1 LKNLDRLA
9 TALVEE
15 RDALMVRW
23 RERVRALESAKHLDV
38 PTLNDHIPG
47 WIAELAVSLHTASA
61 TSGDTAQ
68 SEQIP
73 LAHGVQR
80 YEDGFDI
87 QEVVAEYSMLR
98 DCVHDLADGLGVD
111 LGGAMRRVVD
121 TAFDE
126 AIAGAV
132 KAFAESQARA
142 VERRR
147 AEHLAFIAHDLRTPL
162 SAITF
167 SAHILQQRLGA
178 QSQETETARLLK
190 TLARNTKQLDTL
202 VSQVLKENT
211 QLLTELGVKLERRRF
226 DLWPM
231 VEILSQ
237 DMLPLAAKAGTRL
250 VNEVPDDLEV
260 CADAALLRRV
270 LQNLVANAIT
280 YAPGGEVTIGAR
292 DLAPDDAVE
301 CWVKDNGKGITPE
314 RIGKVFDA
322 LETDPG
328 RDGIGL
334 GLAIVKTF
342 VDAHDGQVSV
352 ESVVGQGATFRFT
365 LPRTPAVP
373 SEAVAAKADVSVA
386 S

>member
-1 LKNLDRLA
+1 MTLKSLDRLA
-9 TALVEE
+9 TALVDK
-15 RDALMVRW
+15 RDALMLRW
-23 RERVRALESAKHLDV
+23 RERIRDLPSAKHLDV

-47 WIAELAVSLHTASA
+47 WIEVLAKSLQTTSA
-61 TSGDTAQ
+61 ATGDNPQ
-68 SEQIP
+68 SEKIP

-87 QEVVAEYSMLR
+87 EEVVAEYSIMR
-98 DCVHDLADGLGVD
+98 DCVHELAETLGVD
-111 LGGAMRRVVD
+111 LSGAARRAVD

-132 KAFAESQARA
+132 KTFAESQARS
-142 VERRR
+142 VQRRR

-178 QSQETETARLLK
+178 PSEDAETSRLLR
-190 TLARNTKQLDTL
+190 TLARNTTHLDAL

-211 QLLTELGVKLERRRF
+211 QLLTELDAKIERRRF

-231 VEILSQ
+231 VEILAQ
-237 DMLPLAAKAGTRL
+237 DLLPLAAKSATRI
-250 VNEVPDDLEV
+250 VNRVPDDLEV
-260 CADAALLRRV
+260 CADAGLLRRV
-270 LQNLVANAIT
+270 FQNLVTNALA
-280 YAPGGEVTIGAR
+280 YAPGGEVTLGAR
-292 DLAPDDAVE
+292 DLAPEDSVE
-301 CWVKDNGKGITPE
+301 CWVTDNGEGIPPD
-314 RIGKVFDA
+314 RIGKVFEA

-342 VDAHDGQVSV
+342 VEAHDGKVTV
-352 ESVVGQGATFRFT
+352 ESVQGQGATFRFT
-365 LPRTPAVP
+365 LPRKAAAPA
-373 SEAVAAKADVSVA
+373 SG
-386 S
+386 